1 MRFNFEK
8 FKMVLT
14 FNYVD
19 EASLYD
25 SDTSKTTTV
34 PYGSAQHKSYCLKVV
49 VDWKSLDKT

>member
-49 VDWKSLDKT
+49 VD